1 MHVPQV
7 CCNVLDM
14 DVVVACVAS
23 CTSSGLIGNCV
34 VCVLLQRAVETSVC
48 VLTGRLF
55 ELGQASHRPV
65 ERGFVGVCGEVG
77 HIVLVLTTVA

>member
-1 MHVPQV
+1 MTQMT

-14 DVVVACVAS
+14 DNVVACVAS
-23 CTSSGLIGNCV
+23 CTSSGLTGVCV

-48 VLTGRLF
+48 MLTGRLC
-55 ELGQASHRPV
+55 ELGYDVDRPV
-65 ERGFVGVCGEVG
+65 EHGFVGVCGEVG